1 MIAATAYYSIHSK
14 KNQAMDK
21 DNKNLPYIWVQTS
34 IYKEVDKPLISG
46 DTNRILIPWNME
58 TLKRDL
64 KPDEIKSIKRYDGFV
79 CIPSHTDYQQEISTF
94 YNEYHKLEFEPK
106 NGSID
111 ISLKFVKHIFGEQYE
126 LGLDYL
132 QLLYLYPSYILPVLC
147 LISRE
152 RGTGKTLFLLW
163 LKSIFGKNMTINT
176 NDDFRSQFNSHWS
189 NKVLIGVD
197 EVLLDRKEDSERI
210 KNLSTARVFQSEA
223 KGKDRAEV
231 EFFGKFVLCS
241 NNESN
246 FIYIDNEEI
255 RFWIR
260 RIPSLSDIFSL
271 DEINDI
277 LHLLKNEIPAFL
289 YFLKNRKLST
299 SKCSRMWFSEEQ
311 ISTESLR
318 KLKFSNRSKSEK
330 EIVNHL
336 MLVMEIENIE
346 SISFTPIDLINLLK
360 INGFKLEL
368 TEVRRILKDKWKLKP
383 QDNSNNYTK
392 YLMSYDGSVSSLT
405 SKGRYYTIT
414 KEFITR
420 NFDDFDE

>member
-1 MIAATAYYSIHSK
+1 
-14 KNQAMDK
+14 MDK
-21 DNKNLPYIWVQTS
+21 DNKNLPYVWVQNS
-34 IYKEVDKPLISG
+34 IYKIVDKPSIYG
-46 DTNRILIPWNME
+46 GTNRILISWNME

-64 KPDEIKSIKRYDGFV
+64 KPDEIKAIRRYDAFV
-79 CIPSHTDYQQEISTF
+79 CIPSHTDYKQEITTF
-94 YNEYHKLEFEPK
+94 YNDYYALDFQPIE
-106 NGSID
+106 GSID

-126 LGLDYL
+126 FGLDYL
-132 QLLYLYPSYILPVLC
+132 QLLYLKPSLILPVLC

-176 NDDFRSQFNSHWS
+176 NDDFRSQFNSHWA
-189 NKVLIGVD
+189 NKLLIGVD
-197 EVLLDRKEDSERI
+197 EVLLDRKDDSERI
-210 KNLSTARVFQSEA
+210 KNLSTAKVFQSEA
-223 KGKDRAEV
+223 KGKDRTEV

-246 FIYIDNEEI
+246 FINIDDEEN

-260 RIPSLSDIFSL
+260 KIPSLTKIFTL
-271 DEINDI
+271 DELNNI
-277 LHLLKNEIPAFL
+277 LYLLKNEIPAFL
-289 YFLKNRKLST
+289 YFLKNRKLTT

-311 ISTESLR
+311 IITESLR
-318 KLKFSNRSKSEK
+318 RLKFSNRSKSEK

-336 MLVMEIENIE
+336 MLVMEIENIDK
-346 SISFTPIDLINLLK
+346 ISFAPLDLLNLLK
-360 INGFKLEL
+360 VNGFKLEL
-368 TEVRRILKDKWKLKP
+368 TEIRRIIRDKWKLKP

-414 KEFITR
+414 KEFITK